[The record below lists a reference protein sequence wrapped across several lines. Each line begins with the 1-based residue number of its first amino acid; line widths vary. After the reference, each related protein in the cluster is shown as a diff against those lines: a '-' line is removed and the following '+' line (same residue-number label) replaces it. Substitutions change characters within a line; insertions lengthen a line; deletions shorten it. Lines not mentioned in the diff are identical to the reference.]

1 MNLKGIVSHIIINFE
16 KFVIAILLG
25 GMTLVTFTN
34 VVLRYGFNASI
45 IWGLELTLILFA
57 WLVLFGISHGFK
69 IKMHLGVDVLIN
81 IFSDKNKRITA
92 LLSAMLCLLY
102 AVFLAKGAWDYWAPF
117 AGLQP
122 TTGRWFPTGIAE
134 GVRDRGFYITNQMPM
149 LNVFKF
155 LEDLINYGEEYEK
168 LPRVIPYV
176 ILPISMFLLVYRISQ
191 IFVKIYK
198 KQTNGLIV
206 SHEVED
212 QIKNN

>member
-1 MNLKGIVSHIIINFE
+1 MNLKGIVSHIIINLE

-81 IFSDKNKRITA
+81 VFSDKNKRITA
-92 LLSAMLCLLY
+92 LFSAALCLLY

-122 TTGRWFPTGIAE
+122 TTGRWFPTGAAE
-134 GVRDRGFYITNQMPM
+134 GVRDRSFYITNQMPM
-149 LNVFKF
+149 LDAFKF

-176 ILPISMFLLVYRISQ
+176 ILPISMFLLVFRISQ

-198 KQTNGLIV
+198 RQTNGLIV

-212 QIKNN
+212 QIKTN